1 VGASA
6 ALLREVD
13 AVNLRQRARTV
24 AVATS
29 MLGGDAEAATV
40 AVLGAAFKAG
50 SDDVRDSPAL
60 AVASTLQ
67 GLGARV
73 RVYDPMAG
81 PSVARHFP
89 TLCSTSG
96 WEEACAGADL
106 VLVLTDWEEF
116 RGIDPV
122 ALSTVVARPQVIDAR
137 LVLDAEKWRAAG
149 WHLFAL
155 GRGSR

>member
-1 VGASA
+1 MAASA

-29 MLGGDAEAATV
+29 MLGGDADGATV

-67 GLGARV
+67 GRGARV

-81 PSVARHFP
+81 HVRRPSLPDSAQHVGLRRGGLRRAP
-89 TLCSTSG
+89 TSS
-96 WEEACAGADL
+96 W
-106 VLVLTDWEEF
+106 
-116 RGIDPV
+116 
-122 ALSTVVARPQVIDAR
+122 S
-137 LVLDAEKWRAAG
+137 
-149 WHLFAL
+149 
-155 GRGSR
+155 